1 MGRRSGGITGIFVST
16 MDAGE
21 FPVTT
26 KALMTLSRL
35 MARALRGPESE
46 AMVWR
51 SASTSA
57 ARSKVSS
64 RFWMAE
70 APMSPLK

>member
-1 MGRRSGGITGIFVST
+1 
-16 MDAGE
+16 
-21 FPVTT
+21 
-26 KALMTLSRL
+26 MTFRRL

-51 SASTSA
+51 SAATSPS
-57 ARSKVSS
+57 RSKVSR
-64 RFWMAE
+64 RFWMAD

>member
-1 MGRRSGGITGIFVST
+1 MGRRSGGITGILVRT
-16 MDAGE
+16 IEAGE
-21 FPVTT
+21 LPVAT
-26 KALMTLSRL
+26 KALMTFRRL

-51 SASTSA
+51 SAATSPS
-57 ARSKVSS
+57 RSKVSR
-64 RFWMAE
+64 RFWMAD